1 MNARR
6 LVVRRDRQ
14 ARRSE
19 RFEEGLQNMP
29 VCETELYKNAVR
41 LSRGLSESGVVMP
54 TRGSM
59 TPDLVVMP
67 RAKSWPEPNERY
79 AGTRELMFPLL
90 WIFISVVSAF
100 DTYLTVRF
108 QEHLP
113 YHEQNPVG
121 RLLLQLADWEPSLL
135 IGAKFLGST
144 LVLGILTALYL
155 RNRRLGIT
163 VTASLAAFQLG
174 LLGYLVLI

>member
-1 MNARR
+1 MSA
-6 LVVRRDRQ
+6 
-14 ARRSE
+14 
-19 RFEEGLQNMP
+19 
-29 VCETELYKNAVR
+29 CETELYENPVR
-41 LSRGLSESGVVMP
+41 RARSLNDSGPALSLRTSVVEEAGVAARVASRFDTSSGL
-54 TRGSM
+54 
-59 TPDLVVMP
+59 
-67 RAKSWPEPNERY
+67 

-121 RLLLQLADWEPSLL
+121 RMLLQLADWEPSLL

-155 RNRRLGIT
+155 RNRRLGFT

>member
-1 MNARR
+1 MAATPR
-6 LVVRRDRQ
+6 
-14 ARRSE
+14 
-19 RFEEGLQNMP
+19 
-29 VCETELYKNAVR
+29 T
-41 LSRGLSESGVVMP
+41 SG
-54 TRGSM
+54 
-59 TPDLVVMP
+59 TPDLGLMSDGAAWAQTAN
-67 RAKSWPEPNERY
+67 RL

-90 WIFISVVSAF
+90 WVFISVVSAF

-155 RNRRLGIT
+155 RNRRLGFT
-163 VTASLAAFQLG
+163 VAASLAAFQLG
-174 LLGYLVLI
+174 LLGYLVLV

>member
-1 MNARR
+1 
-6 LVVRRDRQ
+6 
-14 ARRSE
+14 
-19 RFEEGLQNMP
+19 
-29 VCETELYKNAVR
+29 
-41 LSRGLSESGVVMP
+41 
-54 TRGSM
+54 
-59 TPDLVVMP
+59 
-67 RAKSWPEPNERY
+67 
-79 AGTRELMFPLL
+79 MFPLL

-121 RLLLQLADWEPSLL
+121 RMLLQLADWEPSLL

-155 RNRRLGIT
+155 RNRRLGFT